1 MSSISGTFRFDDAAD
16 SIWTICVAIGLPIVI
31 TIIFLLA
38 LVLQHLYCIPE
49 SAIITKTQPKHIKIY
64 ATMAVIFATLSAI
77 VTFSMYLVCTC
88 WICGES
94 ALGFIY
100 NIFFWSFYS
109 LAKIFLYVIFIGRL
123 FNAHYARIYQYPI
136 FIQCVLWMLL
146 IVLALDIVAIYLT
159 AGLLLGGLDYPD
171 TIDYFCGVLYSIT
184 DILLSNLCTLLF
196 FRPICWRNARTAQTG
211 TVYMSVAKRYCIIS
225 ALQLIAAV
233 SYQLTLVGGMYLY
246 ARHVSGI
253 VVKEYKDIIH
263 VIQMLDCLLLI
274 ICIYAG
280 FARKRVVCLQIIW
293 ESSFFTHE

>member
-16 SIWTICVAIGLPIVI
+16 SIWTICVAIGLSIVI
-31 TIIFLLA
+31 AIISLLVLA
-38 LVLQHLYCIPE
+38 LQHLYCIPE
-49 SAIITKTQPKHIKIY
+49 SAIVSKSQPKNIKIY
-64 ATMAVIFATLSAI
+64 ATMAVIFAALSAI

-94 ALGFIY
+94 ALGFVY

-109 LAKIFLYVIFIGRL
+109 LAKIFLYLIFIGRL

-136 FIQCVLWMLL
+136 FIQYVLWMLL
-146 IVLALDIVAIYLT
+146 IVLVMDIAPIDFT

-171 TIDYFCGVLYSIT
+171 TIDYFCGVLYSVI
-184 DILLSNLCTLLF
+184 DILISVFTTLLF
-196 FRPICWRNARTAQTG
+196 FKPICWHGVRNTG
-211 TVYMSVAKRYCIIS
+211 SENVAKRYCIIS

-233 SYQLTLVGGMYLY
+233 SYQLTLMGGMYLY